1 MRKTLALL
9 LTALLTGAC
18 SSIDCPLEN
27 TVNLVCGFYKADGT
41 PDTLHIDTLSI
52 STTRLDGN
60 DTTLI
65 NRDVRATGFKL
76 PISSGAA
83 ADTFLIM
90 LTDTLHI
97 QSANRI
103 IVNKTDLPHFESVDC
118 KMSYFHTIND
128 VTWSGPRID
137 SVTVTKQQV
146 DYDASAQHLHI
157 YFKAQP

>member
-41 PDTLHIDTLSI
+41 PDT
-52 STTRLDGN
+52 
-60 DTTLI
+60 TLI

-90 LTDTLHI
+90 LTDTLHR